1 MKNEA
6 LIMSWRH
13 EEQIAH
19 IHGWD
24 FSHIQDRYAEEDDL
38 PWDYRQVIET
48 CLTKEARLLDLDT
61 GGENSCFRWIIPGG
75 RWRPLRNIRPTWP
88 FAGNGS
94 CPWGW
99 LPARFGHGPAAL
111 PGGKL
116 RYGDQSPRGSLPAG
130 DFPGAEKGRR
140 VRHPAGGAE
149 NDRAL
154 VELLLQPAPPIP
166 FPNNRLKP
174 VAEKFE
180 RAGFEILAGRRG
192 LPAHPVLGRGGAG
205 VVRPG
210 DPLGIAGLQRGRL
223 PGSVAAGPANP
234 GKGRRNSTGTIHRFL
249 LAARKK

>member
-61 GGENSCFRWIIPGG
+61 GGGEFLLSLDHPRRQMAATEEYPPNVALCRERLLPLGVDFRPASAMGPLPFPAESFDMVINRHADLCPQEISLVLKKGG
-75 RWRPLRNIRPTWP
+75 VFVT
-88 FAGNGS
+88 
-94 CPWGW
+94 
-99 LPARFGHGPAAL
+99 
-111 PGGKL
+111 
-116 RYGDQSPRGSLPAG
+116 QQ
-130 DFPGAEKGRR
+130 
-140 VRHPAGGAE
+140 VGAE

-166 FPNNRLKP
+166 FPNNHLKP

-180 RAGFEILAGRRG
+180 RAGFEIL
-192 LPAHPVLGRGGAG
+192 L
-205 VVRPG
+205 
-210 DPLGIAGLQRGRL
+210 
-223 PGSVAAGPANP
+223 
-234 GKGRRNSTGTIHRFL
+234 
-249 LAARKK
+249 

>member
-24 FSHIQDRYAEEDDL
+24 FSHIQDCYAEEDDL

-48 CLTKEARLLDLDT
+48 CLTKQTRLLDLDT
-61 GGENSCFRWIIPGG
+61 GGGEFLLSPVSSPAADGGHRGISAQRGPLPGTAFAPGG
-75 RWRPLRNIRPTWP
+75 GFST
-88 FAGNGS
+88 
-94 CPWGW
+94 
-99 LPARFGHGPAAL
+99 RFGHGPAAL

-116 RYGDQSPRGSLPAG
+116 RYGRYQSPRRTPAC
-130 DFPGAEKGRR
+130 PQEISR
-140 VRHPAGGAE
+140 VLKKDGVFVTQQVGAE

-180 RAGFEILAGRRG
+180 RAGFEILRG
-192 LPAHPVLGRGGAG
+192 EEAFRPIRFWDVGALVWFARVIWEFPASAWT
-205 VVRPG
+205 
-210 DPLGIAGLQRGRL
+210 
-223 PGSVAAGPANP
+223 PAWIGCCWP
-234 GKGRRNSTGTIHRFL
+234 SKSWKGT
-249 LAARKK
+249 A